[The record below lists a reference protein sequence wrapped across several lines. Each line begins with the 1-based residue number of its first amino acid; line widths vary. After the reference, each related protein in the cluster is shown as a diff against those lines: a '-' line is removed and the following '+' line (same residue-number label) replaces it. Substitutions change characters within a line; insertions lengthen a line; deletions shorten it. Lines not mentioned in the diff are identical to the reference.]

1 MDEIIYSLLLK
12 TAPGLAL
19 LGTLRYRFDSTNPAN
34 ASTPTEPAE
43 ADFGSLLT
51 QAQQQLQQQTPI
63 DLTAFQVDGSVTIPL
78 ITGLRP
84 VPITGI
90 ALVTFLGPP
99 ITTITSSTDPTRN
112 LFLQFNQLDEN
123 HIAGGLVWRPGEP
136 GELIFSVLGTR
147 LQLPV

>member
-34 ASTPTEPAE
+34 TNTPTEPAD
-43 ADFGSLLT
+43 ADFSSLLT
-51 QAQQQLQQQTPI
+51 QAQQQTPI
-63 DLTAFQVDGSVTIPL
+63 ELTAFQVDGSVSIPL
-78 ITGLRP
+78 ITGLQP
-84 VPITGI
+84 VPITGL

-112 LFLQFNQLDEN
+112 LFLQFNQLDER

-147 LQLPV
+147 LQLPA

>member
-19 LGTLRYRFDSTNPAN
+19 LGTLRYRFASTNPAN
-34 ASTPTEPAE
+34 AANADAPAAPAD
-43 ADFGSLLT
+43 ADFGAVLT
-51 QAQQQLQQQTPI
+51 QAQQQTPI
-63 DLTAFQVDGSVTIPL
+63 ELTAFQVDGSVAIPL
-78 ITGLRP
+78 ITGVRP

-112 LFLQFNQLDEN
+112 LFLQFNQLDER

-147 LQLPV
+147 LQLPA

>member
-1 MDEIIYSLLLK
+1 MEEIIYSLLLK

-34 ASTPTEPAE
+34 TNTPTEPAD
-43 ADFGSLLT
+43 ADFSSLLT
-51 QAQQQLQQQTPI
+51 QAQQQTPI
-63 DLTAFQVDGSVTIPL
+63 ELTAFQVDGSVTIPL
-78 ITGLRP
+78 ITGLQP
-84 VPITGI
+84 VPITGL

-112 LFLQFNQLDEN
+112 LFLQFNQLDER

-147 LQLPV
+147 LQLPA

>member
-34 ASTPTEPAE
+34 TNTPTEPAE
-43 ADFGSLLT
+43 ADFSSLLT
-51 QAQQQLQQQTPI
+51 QAQQQTPI
-63 DLTAFQVDGSVTIPL
+63 ELTAFQVDGSVSIPL
-78 ITGLRP
+78 ITGLQP
-84 VPITGI
+84 VPITGL

-112 LFLQFNQLDEN
+112 LFLQFNQLDER

-147 LQLPV
+147 LQLPA

>member
-1 MDEIIYSLLLK
+1 MEEIIYSLLLK

-19 LGTLRYRFDSTNPAN
+19 LGTLRYRFDNTNPAN
-34 ASTPTEPAE
+34 TNTPTEPAE
-43 ADFGSLLT
+43 ADFSALLT
-51 QAQQQLQQQTPI
+51 QAQQQTPI
-63 DLTAFQVDGSVTIPL
+63 ELTAFQVDGSVTIPL

-84 VPITGI
+84 VPITGL

-112 LFLQFNQLDEN
+112 LFLQFNQLDER

-136 GELIFSVLGTR
+136 GELIFSVMGTR
-147 LQLPV
+147 LQLPA

>member
-19 LGTLRYRFDSTNPAN
+19 LGTLRYRFDSTNPADG
-34 ASTPTEPAE
+34 ADRPAEPAE
-43 ADFGSLLT
+43 ADIGAVLT
-51 QAQQQLQQQTPI
+51 QAQQQTPI
-63 DLTAFQVDGSVTIPL
+63 ELTAFQVDGSVTIPL
-78 ITGLRP
+78 ITGLRA

-99 ITTITSSTDPTRN
+99 ITTITSSTDPARN
-112 LFLQFNQLDEN
+112 LFLQFNQLDER

-147 LQLPV
+147 LQLPI

>member
-34 ASTPTEPAE
+34 ATPPTEPAG
-43 ADFGSLLT
+43 ADFDSLLT
-51 QAQQQLQQQTPI
+51 QAQQQTPI
-63 DLTAFQVDGSVTIPL
+63 ELTAFQVDGSVTIPL

-84 VPITGI
+84 VPITGL

-112 LFLQFNQLDEN
+112 LFLQFNQLDER

-147 LQLPV
+147 LQLPA

>member
-34 ASTPTEPAE
+34 AEPPTEPAE
-43 ADFGSLLT
+43 PDLGSVLT
-51 QAQQQLQQQTPI
+51 LAQQQVPI
-63 DLTAFQVDGSVTIPL
+63 ELTAFQVDGSVTIPL
-78 ITGLRP
+78 ITGLQP

-99 ITTITSSTDPTRN
+99 ITTITSSTDPARS
-112 LFLQFNQLDEN
+112 LFLQFNQLDER

-147 LQLPV
+147 LQLPA